1 MKLSAWL
8 QLQRGIK
15 TLYAHPLIAA
25 TPLWRKLNPQARYV
39 AITGSAGKTTTKDLL
54 VTALGG
60 GPHAIGNDNSNNQP
74 YGIAR
79 TMLRVRPW
87 TRIVVQ
93 EFGASE
99 PGGIARMA
107 RQFSHGVAVVLNVGN
122 DHRSAFGGEDGIA
135 LEKGVLV
142 ETLPADGLA
151 LLNADDAR
159 VMAMASRTK
168 ARVITFGLASG
179 DVRGRLIA
187 APWPSGVVVEVTAG
201 NESVVIRTGLIAEHF
216 ALNVVAAVATAWAL
230 GTKLQDIV
238 PRLADSTTL
247 LGRATL
253 QHLPG
258 GVVFVRDDWK
268 APAWTLDQ
276 SLRIL
281 DRAKGTGQRYLVLGT
296 LSDYGGDSRRAYRR
310 AIAAG
315 LTVAETVMLIG
326 ERASVMQAFAASH
339 PGRVVSFATVREA
352 ADALAAC
359 VRPGDVV
366 LLKGSNKADHL
377 ARIALR
383 IQGRDVRCWQER
395 CGRIKFCDDCA
406 FVGRSSA

>member
-1 MKLSAWL
+1 VKLSAWL

-74 YGIAR
+74 YGTAR

-247 LGRATL
+247 LVIPANTSWYTIGPLDARA
-253 QHLPG
+253 H
-258 GVVFVRDDWK
+258 RR
-268 APAWTLDQ
+268 
-276 SLRIL
+276 SLRRTGTVEPIVVTHGEVMKDVRP
-281 DRAKGTGQRYLVLGT
+281 DRFTYLALPNANLPRALVNLGVYY
-296 LSDYGGDSRRAYRR
+296 DWGPPRRFEHSQAR
-310 AIAAG
+310 ANRPA
-315 LTVAETVMLIG
+315 LTAWRG
-326 ERASVMQAFAASH
+326 
-339 PGRVVSFATVREA
+339 PGRR
-352 ADALAAC
+352 LGRGG
-359 VRPGDVV
+359 RPSGG
-366 LLKGSNKADHL
+366 LPHG
-377 ARIALR
+377 
-383 IQGRDVRCWQER
+383 
-395 CGRIKFCDDCA
+395 
-406 FVGRSSA
+406 